1 MAVVA
6 AERAL
11 ASAGR
16 EASEIDAVL
25 ATAFTDN
32 NTFPTTA
39 GMVQMRL
46 GCRQVRAST
55 LQGACACETETF
67 QVAAEMLAASTARLV
82 LVVASDGILTN
93 ALHILDW
100 KASSIFGE
108 GAAAFLLERGETDDD
123 ETFTINGYNA
133 RQGPALFYQ
142 TALRKDACDI
152 AEMDRRILQLYQQ
165 GAGEEIQKLLLQ
177 KTPGYAHM
185 NGYRVYQTAPRAM
198 AECVDVLCRLADLSP
213 HDLMHIIP
221 HQPNVHMV
229 RRIGELLIQEF
240 GWPETTVEKV
250 AYCGRYVGNLSNA
263 SIGVA
268 LVEMLRSE
276 RLQSGHWIVLPA
288 VGGGMH
294 YGGCLLRYQGI
305 KHVEQSIQPQCTL
318 SN

>member
-1 MAVVA
+1 
-6 AERAL
+6 
-11 ASAGR
+11 
-16 EASEIDAVL
+16 
-25 ATAFTDN
+25 
-32 NTFPTTA
+32 
-39 GMVQMRL
+39 
-46 GCRQVRAST
+46 
-55 LQGACACETETF
+55 
-67 QVAAEMLAASTARLV
+67 MLAASTARLV